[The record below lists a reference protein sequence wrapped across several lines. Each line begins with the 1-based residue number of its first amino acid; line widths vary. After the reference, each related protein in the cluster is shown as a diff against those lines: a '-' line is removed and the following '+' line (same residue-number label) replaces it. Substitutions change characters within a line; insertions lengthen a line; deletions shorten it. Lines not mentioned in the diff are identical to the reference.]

1 MGGALNATQ
10 MLEQAG
16 TGLRAM
22 YVAGSFL
29 PEHLGGHEDTLSRLD
44 FLVVQELFAT
54 ATTAHADVV
63 FPAASFAEVDG
74 TYTNNDGLIQRTRQS
89 IPPVHQSKPDWMI
102 TAMLAH
108 ALGVDFNFQLSA
120 GAVFKELAERVPAY
134 AGLRYPALKD
144 ESQPVQAKHAIAERS
159 DLSAHVDELR
169 RRVET
174 FDESSEKLT
183 QTPPV
188 GHELFKP
195 GTLTGKTPQFP
206 LLYAGNPKPPT
217 VLISPLYQISVDS
230 TLRRAPVMTGGGD

>member
-1 MGGALNATQ
+1 
-10 MLEQAG
+10 
-16 TGLRAM
+16 
-22 YVAGSFL
+22 
-29 PEHLGGHEDTLSRLD
+29 
-44 FLVVQELFAT
+44 
-54 ATTAHADVV
+54 
-63 FPAASFAEVDG
+63 
-74 TYTNNDGLIQRTRQS
+74 RQS

-102 TAMLAH
+102 TSMLAH

-144 ESQPVQAKHAIAERS
+144 ESKPVQAKHAIAAARR
-159 DLSAHVDELR
+159 DLSTHLAELR
-169 RRVET
+169 RRVEA

-230 TLRRAPVMTGGGD
+230 TLRRATVMVAAGD